1 MNEIIFNFLIHL
13 NEFVSTYYI
22 YSFCLFLI
30 ISTLY
35 FTFSLPGGIII
46 LLSSGFFFGFIGGFF
61 LNIISI
67 CLGSLI
73 FIIFSKTL
81 LRGLFEKYYDKFSD
95 KLSEYIKSSSYEY
108 LILLRLII
116 GPPLLFQNICISLL
130 NISKTK
136 IFITSFIGFT
146 PTMLLFSYLGSYG
159 SNIIELKSF
168 TITDIFTT
176 EILIIFSL
184 IILFIFFRIFFKKK

>member
-1 MNEIIFNFLIHL
+1 MNEIIFNFLINL

-22 YSFCLFLI
+22 YSFCLFFI

-81 LRGLFEKYYDKFSD
+81 IKGLFEKYYVKFSD
-95 KLSEYIKSSSYEY
+95 KLSTYIKSSSYEY
-108 LILLRLII
+108 LVLIRLII

-136 IFITSFIGFT
+136 ILITSFIGFA
-146 PTMLLFSYLGSYG
+146 PLMLLFSYLGSHV
-159 SNIIELKSF
+159 SNIIELKAF
-168 TITDIFTT
+168 TIADIFTS
-176 EILIIFSL
+176 EIIIIFVLIIS
-184 IILFIFFRIFFKKK
+184 ILFFRIFIKK

>member
-1 MNEIIFNFLIHL
+1 MNEIIFNFLINL

-22 YSFCLFLI
+22 YSFCLFFI
-30 ISTLY
+30 FSTLY

-81 LRGLFEKYYDKFSD
+81 LRGLFKKYYDKFSD
-95 KLSEYIKSSSYEY
+95 KISKYIKSSSYEY

-136 IFITSFIGFT
+136 ILITSFIGFA
-146 PTMLLFSYLGSYG
+146 PLMLLFSYLGSHV
-159 SNIIELKSF
+159 SNIIELKAF
-168 TITDIFTT
+168 TIADIFTS
-176 EILIIFSL
+176 EIIIIFVLIIS
-184 IILFIFFRIFFKKK
+184 ILFFRIFIKK

>member
-1 MNEIIFNFLIHL
+1 MNEIIFNFLINL

-22 YSFCLFLI
+22 YSFCLFFI

-35 FTFSLPGGIII
+35 FIFSLPGGIII
-46 LLSSGFFFGFIGGFF
+46 LLSSGFFFGFIVGFF

-81 LRGLFEKYYDKFSD
+81 IKGLFKKYYVKFSD
-95 KLSEYIKSSSYEY
+95 KLSTYIKSSSYEY
-108 LILLRLII
+108 LILIRLII

-136 IFITSFIGFT
+136 ILITSFIGFT
-146 PTMLLFSYLGSYG
+146 PLMILFSYLGSHV
-159 SNIIELKSF
+159 SNIIELKAF
-168 TITDIFTT
+168 TIADIFTS
-176 EILIIFSL
+176 EIIIIFVLIIS
-184 IILFIFFRIFFKKK
+184 ILFFRIFIKK

>member
-1 MNEIIFNFLIHL
+1 MNEIIFNFLINL

-22 YSFCLFLI
+22 FSFCVFFI

-81 LRGLFEKYYDKFSD
+81 LRGLFEKYYVKFSD
-95 KLSEYIKSSSYEY
+95 KLSTYIKSSSYEY
-108 LILLRLII
+108 LVLIRLII

-136 IFITSFIGFT
+136 ILITSFIGFA
-146 PTMLLFSYLGSYG
+146 PLMLLFSYLGSHV
-159 SNIIELKSF
+159 SNIIELKAF
-168 TITDIFTT
+168 TIADIFTS
-176 EILIIFSL
+176 EIIIIFVLIIS
-184 IILFIFFRIFFKKK
+184 ILFFRIFIKK

>member
-1 MNEIIFNFLIHL
+1 MNEIIFNFLINL

-22 YSFCLFLI
+22 FSFCLFFI

-81 LRGLFEKYYDKFSD
+81 LRGLFEKYYVKFSD
-95 KLSEYIKSSSYEY
+95 KLSTYIKSSSYEY
-108 LILLRLII
+108 LILIRLII

-136 IFITSFIGFT
+136 ILITSFIGFT
-146 PTMLLFSYLGSYG
+146 PLMLLFSSLGSHA
-159 SNIIELKSF
+159 SNIIQLKSF
-168 TITDIFTT
+168 TIADIFTS
-176 EILIIFSL
+176 EIIIIFVLIIS
-184 IILFIFFRIFFKKK
+184 ILFFRIFIKK

>member
-1 MNEIIFNFLIHL
+1 MNEIIFNFLINL

-22 YSFCLFLI
+22 FSFCLFLF

-67 CLGSLI
+67 CFGSLI

-81 LRGLFEKYYDKFSD
+81 IKGLFEKYYVLFSD
-95 KLSEYIKSSSYEY
+95 KLSTYIKSSSYEY
-108 LILLRLII
+108 LILIRLII

-136 IFITSFIGFT
+136 ILITSFIGFT
-146 PTMLLFSYLGSYG
+146 PSMLLFSYLGSHV
-159 SNIIELKSF
+159 SNIIELKAF
-168 TITDIFTT
+168 TIADIFTS
-176 EILIIFSL
+176 EIIIIFVLIIS
-184 IILFIFFRIFFKKK
+184 ILFFRIFIKK

>member
-1 MNEIIFNFLIHL
+1 MNEIIFNFLINL

-22 YSFCLFLI
+22 FSFCLFFI

-46 LLSSGFFFGFIGGFF
+46 FLSAGFFFGFIGGFF

-67 CLGSLI
+67 CFGSLI

-81 LRGLFEKYYDKFSD
+81 IKGLFEKYYVKFSD
-95 KLSEYIKSSSYEY
+95 KLSTYIKSSSYEY
-108 LILLRLII
+108 LILIRLII

-136 IFITSFIGFT
+136 ILITSFIGFT
-146 PTMLLFSYLGSYG
+146 PLMILFSYLGSHV
-159 SNIIELKSF
+159 SNIIELKAF
-168 TITDIFTT
+168 TIADIFTS
-176 EILIIFSL
+176 EIIIIFVLIIS
-184 IILFIFFRIFFKKK
+184 ILFFRIFIKK

>member
-1 MNEIIFNFLIHL
+1 MNEIIFNFLINL

-22 YSFCLFLI
+22 YSFCLFFI

-61 LNIISI
+61 LNIISL

-81 LRGLFEKYYDKFSD
+81 LRGFFEKYYVKFSD
-95 KLSEYIKSSSYEY
+95 KLSTYIKSSSYEY
-108 LILLRLII
+108 LVLIRLII

-136 IFITSFIGFT
+136 ILITSFIGFA
-146 PTMLLFSYLGSYG
+146 PLMLLFSYLGSHV
-159 SNIIELKSF
+159 SNIIELKAF
-168 TITDIFTT
+168 TIADIFTS
-176 EILIIFSL
+176 EIIIIFVLIIS
-184 IILFIFFRIFFKKK
+184 ILFFRIFIKK

>member
-1 MNEIIFNFLIHL
+1 MNEIIFNLLINL

-22 YSFCLFLI
+22 FSFCLFFI

-61 LNIISI
+61 LSIISI

-81 LRGLFEKYYDKFSD
+81 IKGLFEKYYVKFSD
-95 KLSEYIKSSSYEY
+95 KLSTYIKSSSYEY

-136 IFITSFIGFT
+136 ILITSFIGFT
-146 PTMLLFSYLGSYG
+146 PLMLLFSYLGSHV
-159 SNIIELKSF
+159 SNIIELKVF
-168 TITDIFTT
+168 TITDIFTF
-176 EILIIFSL
+176 EIIIIFVLIIS
-184 IILFIFFRIFFKKK
+184 ILFFRIFIKK

>member
-1 MNEIIFNFLIHL
+1 MNEIIFNFLINL

-22 YSFCLFLI
+22 FSFCVFFI

-35 FTFSLPGGIII
+35 FTFSLPGGIIF

-81 LRGLFEKYYDKFSD
+81 IKGLFKKYYVKFSD
-95 KLSEYIKSSSYEY
+95 KLSTYIKSSSYEY
-108 LILLRLII
+108 LILIRFII

-136 IFITSFIGFT
+136 ILITSFIGFT
-146 PTMLLFSYLGSYG
+146 PSMLLFSYLGSHV
-159 SNIIELKSF
+159 SNIIELKAF
-168 TITDIFTT
+168 TIADIFTS
-176 EILIIFSL
+176 EIIIIFILIIS
-184 IILFIFFRIFFKKK
+184 ILFFRIFIKK

>member
-1 MNEIIFNFLIHL
+1 MNEIIFNFLINL
-13 NEFVSTYYI
+13 NEFVSAYYI
-22 YSFCLFLI
+22 YSFCLFFI

-81 LRGLFEKYYDKFSD
+81 IKGLFEKYYVKFSD
-95 KLSEYIKSSSYEY
+95 KLSTYIKSSSYEY
-108 LILLRLII
+108 LILIRLII

-136 IFITSFIGFT
+136 ILITSFIGFA
-146 PTMLLFSYLGSYG
+146 PIMLLFSYVGSHV
-159 SNIIELKSF
+159 SNIIELKAF
-168 TITDIFTT
+168 TMADIFTS
-176 EILIIFSL
+176 EIIIIFVLIIS
-184 IILFIFFRIFFKKK
+184 IIFFRIFIKK

>member
-1 MNEIIFNFLIHL
+1 MNEIIFNFLINL

-22 YSFCLFLI
+22 FSFCLFFI

-67 CLGSLI
+67 CFGSLI

-81 LRGLFEKYYDKFSD
+81 IKGLFENYYVLFSD
-95 KLSEYIKSSSYEY
+95 KLSTYIKSSSYEY
-108 LILLRLII
+108 LILIRLII

-136 IFITSFIGFT
+136 ILITSFIGFT
-146 PTMLLFSYLGSYG
+146 PLMLLFSYLGSHV
-159 SNIIELKSF
+159 SNIIELKAF
-168 TITDIFTT
+168 TIADIFTS
-176 EILIIFSL
+176 EIIIIFVLIIS
-184 IILFIFFRIFFKKK
+184 ILFFRIFIKK

>member
-1 MNEIIFNFLIHL
+1 MNEIIFNFLINL

-22 YSFCLFLI
+22 FSFCVFFI

-67 CLGSLI
+67 CFGSLI

-81 LRGLFEKYYDKFSD
+81 IKGLFEKYYVLFSD
-95 KLSEYIKSSSYEY
+95 KLSTYIKSSSYEY
-108 LILLRLII
+108 LILIRLII

-136 IFITSFIGFT
+136 ILITSFIGFT
-146 PTMLLFSYLGSYG
+146 PSMLLFSYLGSHV
-159 SNIIELKSF
+159 SNIIELKAF
-168 TITDIFTT
+168 TIADIFTS
-176 EILIIFSL
+176 EIIIIFVLIIS
-184 IILFIFFRIFFKKK
+184 ILFFRIFIKK

>member
-1 MNEIIFNFLIHL
+1 MNEIIFNFLINL

-22 YSFCLFLI
+22 FSFCVFFI

-35 FTFSLPGGIII
+35 FTFSFPGGIII

-81 LRGLFEKYYDKFSD
+81 LRGLFEKYYVKFSD
-95 KLSEYIKSSSYEY
+95 KLSTYIKSSSYEY
-108 LILLRLII
+108 LVLIR
-116 GPPLLFQNICISLL
+116 LLFAHLC
-130 NISKTK
+130 
-136 IFITSFIGFT
+136 
-146 PTMLLFSYLGSYG
+146 Y
-159 SNIIELKSF
+159 
-168 TITDIFTT
+168 
-176 EILIIFSL
+176 
-184 IILFIFFRIFFKKK
+184 FRIFVFHYSIFQKPKF

>member
-1 MNEIIFNFLIHL
+1 MNEIIFNFLINL

-22 YSFCLFLI
+22 FSFCLFFI

-35 FTFSLPGGIII
+35 FTFSLPGGVII

-67 CLGSLI
+67 CFGSLI

-81 LRGLFEKYYDKFSD
+81 IKGLFEKYYIKFSD
-95 KLSEYIKSSSYEY
+95 KLSTYIKSSSYEY
-108 LILLRLII
+108 LILIRLII

-136 IFITSFIGFT
+136 ILITSFIGFT
-146 PTMLLFSYLGSYG
+146 PLMLLFSYLGSHV
-159 SNIIELKSF
+159 SNIIELKAF
-168 TITDIFTT
+168 TIADIFTS
-176 EILIIFSL
+176 EIIIIFVLIIS
-184 IILFIFFRIFFKKK
+184 IIFFRIFIKK

>member
-1 MNEIIFNFLIHL
+1 MNEIIFNFLINL

-22 YSFCLFLI
+22 FSFCVFFI

-81 LRGLFEKYYDKFSD
+81 IKGLFEKYYVKFSD
-95 KLSEYIKSSSYEY
+95 KLSTYIKSSSYEY
-108 LILLRLII
+108 LILIRLII

-136 IFITSFIGFT
+136 ILITSFIGFA
-146 PTMLLFSYLGSYG
+146 PLMLLFSYLGSHV
-159 SNIIELKSF
+159 SNIIELKAF
-168 TITDIFTT
+168 TIADIFTS
-176 EILIIFSL
+176 EIIIIFVLIIS
-184 IILFIFFRIFFKKK
+184 ILFFRIFIKK

>member
-1 MNEIIFNFLIHL
+1 MNEIIFNFLINL
-13 NEFVSTYYI
+13 NEFVITYYI
-22 YSFCLFLI
+22 YSFCLFFI

-81 LRGLFEKYYDKFSD
+81 LRSFFEKYYVKFSD
-95 KLSEYIKSSSYEY
+95 KLSTYIKSSSYEY
-108 LILLRLII
+108 LILIRLII

-136 IFITSFIGFT
+136 ILITSFIGFA
-146 PTMLLFSYLGSYG
+146 PLMLLFSYLGSHV
-159 SNIIELKSF
+159 SNIIELKAF
-168 TITDIFTT
+168 TIADIFTS
-176 EILIIFSL
+176 EIIIIFVLIIS
-184 IILFIFFRIFFKKK
+184 ILFFRIFIKK

>member
-1 MNEIIFNFLIHL
+1 MNEIIFNFLINL

-22 YSFCLFLI
+22 YSFCLFFI

-81 LRGLFEKYYDKFSD
+81 LRGFFEKYYVKFSD
-95 KLSEYIKSSSYEY
+95 KLSTYIKSSSYEY
-108 LILLRLII
+108 LILIRLII

-136 IFITSFIGFT
+136 ILITSFIGFA
-146 PTMLLFSYLGSYG
+146 PLMLLFSYLGSHV
-159 SNIIELKSF
+159 SNIIELKAF
-168 TITDIFTT
+168 TIADIFTSK
-176 EILIIFSL
+176 IIIIFVLIIS
-184 IILFIFFRIFFKKK
+184 ILFFRIFIKK

>member
-1 MNEIIFNFLIHL
+1 MNEIIFNFLINL

-22 YSFCLFLI
+22 FSFCLFFI

-81 LRGLFEKYYDKFSD
+81 IKGLFEKYYVKFSD
-95 KLSEYIKSSSYEY
+95 KLSTYIKSSSYEY
-108 LILLRLII
+108 LVLIRLII

-136 IFITSFIGFT
+136 ILITSFIGFT
-146 PTMLLFSYLGSYG
+146 PLMLLFSYLGSHV
-159 SNIIELKSF
+159 SNIIELKAF
-168 TITDIFTT
+168 TIADIFTS
-176 EILIIFSL
+176 EIIIIFVLIIS
-184 IILFIFFRIFFKKK
+184 ILFFRIFIKK

>member
-1 MNEIIFNFLIHL
+1 MNETIFNFLMHL
-13 NEFVSTYYI
+13 NDFISTYYI

-30 ISTLY
+30 ISILY

-61 LNIISI
+61 VNIISI

-81 LRGLFEKYYDKFSD
+81 LRGLFEKYYVRFSD
-95 KLSEYIKSSSYEY
+95 RLSKYINSSSYEY
-108 LILLRLII
+108 LILIRLII

-130 NISKTK
+130 NISKIK
-136 IFITSFIGFT
+136 IFITTLIGFA
-146 PTMLLFSYLGSYG
+146 PTMLLFSYLGSHF
-159 SNIIELKSF
+159 SNIIELRSF
-168 TITDIFTT
+168 TILDIFTS
-176 EILIIFSL
+176 EILIIFGL

>member
-1 MNEIIFNFLIHL
+1 MNEIVFNFLIHL
-13 NEFVSTYYI
+13 NELISTYYT

-30 ISTLY
+30 ISILY

-81 LRGLFEKYYDKFSD
+81 LRGLFKKYYDKSSD
-95 KLSEYIKSSSYEY
+95 KISKYIKSSSYEY

-136 IFITSFIGFT
+136 IFITSFIGFA
-146 PTMLLFSYLGSYG
+146 PTMLLFSYLGSHF
-159 SNIIELKSF
+159 SNIIELKSI
-168 TITDIFTT
+168 TITDIFTS
-176 EILIIFSL
+176 EILIIFGL
-184 IILFIFFRIFFKKK
+184 IILFIFFKIFFKKK

>member
-1 MNEIIFNFLIHL
+1 MNEIIFNFLINL

-22 YSFCLFLI
+22 FSFCIFFI

-67 CLGSLI
+67 CFGSLI

-81 LRGLFEKYYDKFSD
+81 FRGLFEKYYVKFSD
-95 KLSEYIKSSSYEY
+95 KLSKFIKSSSYEY
-108 LILLRLII
+108 LILIRLII

-146 PTMLLFSYLGSYG
+146 PLMLLFSYLGSHV
-159 SNIIELKSF
+159 SNIIELKAF
-168 TITDIFTT
+168 TIADIFTS
-176 EILIIFSL
+176 EIIIIFVLIIS
-184 IILFIFFRIFFKKK
+184 ILFFRIFIKK

>member
-1 MNEIIFNFLIHL
+1 MNEIIFNFLINL

-22 YSFCLFLI
+22 FSFCVFFI

-81 LRGLFEKYYDKFSD
+81 IKGLFEKYYVKFSD
-95 KLSEYIKSSSYEY
+95 KLSTYIKSSSYEY
-108 LILLRLII
+108 LILIRLII

-136 IFITSFIGFT
+136 ILITSFIGFT
-146 PTMLLFSYLGSYG
+146 PLMLLFSYLGSHV
-159 SNIIELKSF
+159 SNIIELKAF
-168 TITDIFTT
+168 TIADIFTS
-176 EILIIFSL
+176 EIIIIFVLIIS
-184 IILFIFFRIFFKKK
+184 ILFFRIFIKK

>member
-1 MNEIIFNFLIHL
+1 MNEIIFNFLINL
-13 NEFVSTYYI
+13 NEFVSNYYI
-22 YSFCLFLI
+22 FSICLFFT

-81 LRGLFEKYYDKFSD
+81 IKGLFEKYYVKFSD
-95 KLSEYIKSSSYEY
+95 KLSTYIKSSSYEY
-108 LILLRLII
+108 LILIRLII

-136 IFITSFIGFT
+136 ILITSFIGFT
-146 PTMLLFSYLGSYG
+146 PLMLLFSYLGSHV
-159 SNIIELKSF
+159 SNIIELKAF
-168 TITDIFTT
+168 TIADIFTS
-176 EILIIFSL
+176 EIIIIFVLIIS
-184 IILFIFFRIFFKKK
+184 ILFFRIFIKK

>member
-1 MNEIIFNFLIHL
+1 MNEIIFNFLINL

-22 YSFCLFLI
+22 FSFCLFLI

-67 CLGSLI
+67 CFGSLI

-81 LRGLFEKYYDKFSD
+81 LRGLFEKYYVKFSD
-95 KLSEYIKSSSYEY
+95 KLSKYIKSSSYEY
-108 LILLRLII
+108 LILIRLII

-136 IFITSFIGFT
+136 ILITSFIGFT
-146 PTMLLFSYLGSYG
+146 PSMLLFSYLGSHV
-159 SNIIELKSF
+159 SNIIELKAF
-168 TITDIFTT
+168 TIADIFTS
-176 EILIIFSL
+176 EIIIIFVLIIS
-184 IILFIFFRIFFKKK
+184 ILFFRIFIKK

>member
-1 MNEIIFNFLIHL
+1 MNEIIFNFLINL

-22 YSFCLFLI
+22 VSFCLFFI

-81 LRGLFEKYYDKFSD
+81 LRGFFEKYYVKFSD
-95 KLSEYIKSSSYEY
+95 KLSTYIKSSSYEY
-108 LILLRLII
+108 LILIRLII
-116 GPPLLFQNICISLL
+116 GPPLLFHNICISLL

-136 IFITSFIGFT
+136 ILITSFIGFT
-146 PTMLLFSYLGSYG
+146 PSMLLFSYLGSHV

-168 TITDIFTT
+168 TIADIFTS
-176 EILIIFSL
+176 EIIIFFVLIIS
-184 IILFIFFRIFFKKK
+184 ILFFRIFIKK

>member
-1 MNEIIFNFLIHL
+1 MNEIIFDFLINL

-22 YSFCLFLI
+22 YSFCLFFI

-46 LLSSGFFFGFIGGFF
+46 LLFSGFFFGFIGGFF
-61 LNIISI
+61 LNIVSI

-81 LRGLFEKYYDKFSD
+81 LRGLFKKYYNKFSD
-95 KLSEYIKSSSYEY
+95 KLSRYIKSSSYEY
-108 LILLRLII
+108 LTLIRLIF
-116 GPPLLFQNICISLL
+116 GTPLLFQNICISLL

-136 IFITSFIGFT
+136 IFITSFIGFA
-146 PTMLLFSYLGSYG
+146 PTMLLFSYLGSHF

-168 TITDIFTT
+168 TITDIFTS
-176 EILIIFSL
+176 EILIIFGL

>member
-1 MNEIIFNFLIHL
+1 MNEIIFNLLINL
-13 NEFVSTYYI
+13 NDFVSTYYI
-22 YSFCLFLI
+22 FSFCLFFI

-81 LRGLFEKYYDKFSD
+81 IKGLFEKYYVKFSD
-95 KLSEYIKSSSYEY
+95 KLSTYIKSSSYEY
-108 LILLRLII
+108 LILIRLII

-136 IFITSFIGFT
+136 ILITSFIGFA
-146 PTMLLFSYLGSYG
+146 PLMLLFSYLGSHV

-168 TITDIFTT
+168 TIADIFTS
-176 EILIIFSL
+176 EIIIIFVLIIS
-184 IILFIFFRIFFKKK
+184 IIFFRIFIKK

>member
-1 MNEIIFNFLIHL
+1 MNEIIFNFLINL

-22 YSFCLFLI
+22 YSFCLFFI

-46 LLSSGFFFGFIGGFF
+46 LLSSGFFFGFVGGFL

-81 LRGLFEKYYDKFSD
+81 LRGFFEKYYVKFSD
-95 KLSEYIKSSSYEY
+95 KLSTYIKSSSYEY
-108 LILLRLII
+108 LVLIRLII

-136 IFITSFIGFT
+136 ILITSFIGFA
-146 PTMLLFSYLGSYG
+146 PLMLLFSYIGSHV

-168 TITDIFTT
+168 TIADIFTS
-176 EILIIFSL
+176 EIIIIFVLIIS
-184 IILFIFFRIFFKKK
+184 IIFFRIFIKK

>member
-1 MNEIIFNFLIHL
+1 MNEIIFNFLINL
-13 NEFVSTYYI
+13 NEFVTTYYI
-22 YSFCLFLI
+22 FSFCLFFI

-81 LRGLFEKYYDKFSD
+81 LRGFFEKYYVKFSD
-95 KLSEYIKSSSYEY
+95 KLSTYIKSSSYEY
-108 LILLRLII
+108 LILIRLII

-136 IFITSFIGFT
+136 ILITSFIGFT
-146 PTMLLFSYLGSYG
+146 PLMLLFSYLGSHV
-159 SNIIELKSF
+159 SNIIELKAF
-168 TITDIFTT
+168 TIADIFTS
-176 EILIIFSL
+176 EIIIIFVLIIS
-184 IILFIFFRIFFKKK
+184 ILFYRIFIKK

>member
-1 MNEIIFNFLIHL
+1 MNEIIFDFLINL

-22 YSFCLFLI
+22 YSFCLFFI

-46 LLSSGFFFGFIGGFF
+46 LLSSGFFFGFIVGFF

-81 LRGLFEKYYDKFSD
+81 LRGLFEKYYVKFSD
-95 KLSEYIKSSSYEY
+95 KLSTYIKSSSYEY
-108 LILLRLII
+108 LILIRLII

-136 IFITSFIGFT
+136 ILITSFIGFA
-146 PTMLLFSYLGSYG
+146 PLMLLFSYLGSHV
-159 SNIIELKSF
+159 SNIIELKAF
-168 TITDIFTT
+168 TIADIFTS
-176 EILIIFSL
+176 EIIIIFVLIIS
-184 IILFIFFRIFFKKK
+184 ILFFRIFIKK

>member
-1 MNEIIFNFLIHL
+1 MNEVIFNFLINL

-22 YSFCLFLI
+22 STFCVFFI

-73 FIIFSKTL
+73 FIVFSKTFIK
-81 LRGLFEKYYDKFSD
+81 GLFEKYYVKFSD
-95 KLSEYIKSSSYEY
+95 KLSTYIKSSSYEY
-108 LILLRLII
+108 LILIRLII

-136 IFITSFIGFT
+136 ILITSFIGFT
-146 PTMLLFSYLGSYG
+146 PLMLLFSYLGSHV
-159 SNIIELKSF
+159 SNIIELKAF
-168 TITDIFTT
+168 TIADIFTS
-176 EILIIFSL
+176 EIIIIFVLIIS
-184 IILFIFFRIFFKKK
+184 ILFFRIFIKK

>member
-1 MNEIIFNFLIHL
+1 MNEIIFNFLINL

-22 YSFCLFLI
+22 FSFCLFFI

-35 FTFSLPGGIII
+35 FTFSLPGGVII
-46 LLSSGFFFGFIGGFF
+46 LLSSGFFFGFIGRFF

-81 LRGLFEKYYDKFSD
+81 LRGLFEKYYVKFSD
-95 KLSEYIKSSSYEY
+95 KLSTYIKSSSYEY
-108 LILLRLII
+108 LVLIRLII

-136 IFITSFIGFT
+136 ILITSFIGFA
-146 PTMLLFSYLGSYG
+146 PLMLLFSYLGSHV
-159 SNIIELKSF
+159 SNIIELKAF
-168 TITDIFTT
+168 TIADIFTS
-176 EILIIFSL
+176 EIIIIFVLIIS
-184 IILFIFFRIFFKKK
+184 ILFFRIFNKK

>member
-1 MNEIIFNFLIHL
+1 MNEIIFNFLINL

-22 YSFCLFLI
+22 FSFCIFFI

-67 CLGSLI
+67 CFGSLI

-81 LRGLFEKYYDKFSD
+81 FRGLFEKYYVKFSD
-95 KLSEYIKSSSYEY
+95 KLSKFIKSSSYEY
-108 LILLRLII
+108 LILIRLII

-136 IFITSFIGFT
+136 ILITSFIGFT
-146 PTMLLFSYLGSYG
+146 PLMLLFSYLGSHV
-159 SNIIELKSF
+159 SNIIELKAF
-168 TITDIFTT
+168 TIADIFTS
-176 EILIIFSL
+176 EIIIIFVLIIS
-184 IILFIFFRIFFKKK
+184 ILFFRIFIKK

>member
-1 MNEIIFNFLIHL
+1 MNEIIFNFLINL

-22 YSFCLFLI
+22 YSFCLFFI

-81 LRGLFEKYYDKFSD
+81 IKGLFEKYYVKFSD
-95 KLSEYIKSSSYEY
+95 KLSTYIKSSSYEY
-108 LILLRLII
+108 LILIRLII

-136 IFITSFIGFT
+136 ILITSFIGFA
-146 PTMLLFSYLGSYG
+146 PLLLLFSYLGSHV
-159 SNIIELKSF
+159 SNIIELKAF
-168 TITDIFTT
+168 TIADIFTS
-176 EILIIFSL
+176 EIIIIFVLIIS
-184 IILFIFFRIFFKKK
+184 ILFFRIFIKK